1 MSFFTNKKNVIV
13 LLCIVVISVASV
25 IVYMFSKSEANILEN
40 GVNALLSPVQKVA
53 SACTNG
59 VRGFFSFVTNAEEY
73 RKENE
78 VLQSELNQL
87 KTEYKSLE
95 EYQAENERLK
105 GLLGLKEELVS
116 YDTVGANVISK
127 ESTNWFAV
135 FTIDKGSA
143 DGISENDVVMV
154 TGGLVGHVEKVG
166 INWAKVVS
174 LIDPTS
180 SVGGYIDRIDEVAI
194 VEGDFTLSQEGKCKL
209 THLPIDSALSVGDT
223 IKTSGLSDIYPRGLL
238 VGKVDAIYTDA
249 ASSSKYAVITPMADF
264 TNIKEVLVIRKGQAA
279 NP

>member
-1 MSFFTNKKNVIV
+1 MSFFKNRKNIIV
-13 LLCIVVISVASV
+13 LLCIVVISVVSV
-25 IVYMFSKSEANILEN
+25 IVYMLSKDSATILEN
-40 GVNALLSPVQKVA
+40 GVNAVLSPIQKVV
-53 SACTNG
+53 SMCTNG
-59 VRGFFSFVTNAEEY
+59 VRGFFSFVTDANEY

-78 VLQSELNQL
+78 VLRDELNQL
-87 KTEYKSLE
+87 RTEYKSIE

-105 GLLGLKEELVS
+105 ELLGLKEELAE

-127 ESTNWFAV
+127 ESTNWFTV

-143 DGISENDVVMV
+143 DGIAENDVVMV
-154 TGGLVGHVEKVG
+154 TGGLVGHIEKVG
-166 INWAKVVS
+166 INWATVVS

-194 VEGDFTLSQEGKCKL
+194 VEGDFSLSQEGKCKL

-223 IKTSGLSDIYPRGLL
+223 IQTSGLSDIYPRGLL
-238 VGKVDAIYTDA
+238 IGKVDAVYTDA
-249 ASSSKYAVITPMADF
+249 STSSKYAVVTPMADF

>member
-1 MSFFTNKKNVIV
+1 MSFFKNRKNIIV
-13 LLCIVVISVASV
+13 LLCIVVISVVSV
-25 IVYMFSKSEANILEN
+25 IVYMLSKDSATILEN
-40 GVNALLSPVQKVA
+40 GVNAVLSPIQKVV
-53 SACTNG
+53 SMCTNG
-59 VRGFFSFVTNAEEY
+59 VRGFFSFVTDANEY

-78 VLQSELNQL
+78 VLRDELNQL
-87 KTEYKSLE
+87 RTEYKSIE

-105 GLLGLKEELVS
+105 ELLGLKEELAE

-127 ESTNWFAV
+127 ESTNWFTV

-143 DGISENDVVMV
+143 DGIAENDVVMV
-154 TGGLVGHVEKVG
+154 TGGLVGHIEKVG
-166 INWAKVVS
+166 INWATVVS

-194 VEGDFTLSQEGKCKL
+194 AEGDFSLSQEGKCKL

-223 IKTSGLSDIYPRGLL
+223 IQTSGLSDIYPRGLL
-238 VGKVDAIYTDA
+238 IGKVDAVYTDA
-249 ASSSKYAVITPMADF
+249 STSSKYAVVTPMADF